1 MKEAT
6 ELNRPRSPE
15 RSTWW
20 RGLAAATAALALTVT
35 GCAAITSGGE
45 DAEGEN
51 HTLEEGFHVGLLLP
65 DLYMER
71 YESFDRPYFEAALE
85 ELCPNCEFS
94 YANAD
99 GEVDEQQTQVQAMLT
114 DGVDILVLDAVDAEA
129 AAGSVNQAKSQGVP
143 VVAYDR
149 LAEGG
154 VDVYVSFDNHR
165 VGQVQGEALLEALEQ
180 DGTTG
185 EGQIVMLNGSP
196 TDPNAADFKAGAHE
210 ILDDQVEIGQEY
222 DTPDWSPEE
231 ATTQM
236 EAAITALGSD
246 EIVGVLAANDGMAS
260 GAVAALRSAGV
271 GVDDLPPIT
280 GQDAELAGV
289 QRIIAGEQ
297 YMTVYK
303 AIQPQAE
310 LAAQMVV
317 ALATGED
324 LQAGDH
330 TVTEMEDSAG
340 EDVDAVLLDPIA
352 VTVDNI
358 GDTILSD
365 GYHTIEDICTEDYA
379 DTEFCQETA

>member
-1 MKEAT
+1 M
-6 ELNRPRSPE
+6 NRPRSPE
-15 RSTWW
+15 RNTLWK
-20 RGLAAATAALALTVT
+20 RLAATTAVLTLTIT
-35 GCAAITSGGE
+35 GCAAITSGGG
-45 DAEGEN
+45 DAEGEE

-71 YESFDRPYFEAALE
+71 YESFDRPYFESALE
-85 ELCPNCEFS
+85 DLCPNCEFS

-99 GEVDEQQTQVQAMLT
+99 GEVDEQQTQAQAMLT
-114 DGVDILVLDAVDAEA
+114 DGVDVLVLDAVDAEA

-165 VGQVQGEALLEALEQ
+165 VGQVQGESLLEAIEQ
-180 DGTTG
+180 EGTTG

-210 ILDDQVEIGQEY
+210 ILDEQVEIGQEY

-236 EAAITALGSD
+236 EAAITALGAD

-271 GVDDLPPIT
+271 GLEDLPPIT

-297 YMTVYK
+297 HMTVYK
-303 AIQPQAE
+303 AIQPEAE
-310 LAAQMVV
+310 LAAEMAV

-324 LQAGDH
+324 LDISDH
-330 TVTEMEDSAG
+330 AVTEMEDAAG
-340 EDVDAVLLDPIA
+340 ESVDAVLLEPTA
-352 VTVDNI
+352 VTLDNI
-358 GDTILSD
+358 GDTVLSD
-365 GYHTIEDICTEDYA
+365 GYHTIEDICTEDYV
-379 DTEFCQETA
+379 DTEFCQEAE

>member
-1 MKEAT
+1 M
-6 ELNRPRSPE
+6 NRPRSPE
-15 RSTWW
+15 RNTLWK
-20 RGLAAATAALALTVT
+20 RLAATTAVLTLTIT
-35 GCAAITSGGE
+35 GCAAITSGGG
-45 DAEGEN
+45 DAEGEE

-71 YESFDRPYFEAALE
+71 YESFDRPYFESALE
-85 ELCPNCEFS
+85 DLCPNCEFS

-99 GEVDEQQTQVQAMLT
+99 GEVDEQQTQAQAMLT
-114 DGVDILVLDAVDAEA
+114 DGVDVLVLDAVDAEA

-165 VGQVQGEALLEALEQ
+165 VGQVQGESLLEAIEQ
-180 DGTTG
+180 ERTTG

-236 EAAITALGSD
+236 EAAITALGAD

-271 GVDDLPPIT
+271 GLEDLPPIT

-297 YMTVYK
+297 HMTVYK
-303 AIQPQAE
+303 AIQPEAE
-310 LAAQMVV
+310 LAAEMAV

-324 LQAGDH
+324 LDISDH
-330 TVTEMEDSAG
+330 AVTEMEDAAG
-340 EDVDAVLLDPIA
+340 ESVDAVLLEPTA
-352 VTVDNI
+352 VTLDNI
-358 GDTILSD
+358 GDTVLSD
-365 GYHTIEDICTEDYA
+365 GYHTIEDICTEDYV
-379 DTEFCQETA
+379 DTEFCQEAE

>member
-1 MKEAT
+1 M
-6 ELNRPRSPE
+6 NRPRSPE
-15 RSTWW
+15 RNTLWK
-20 RGLAAATAALALTVT
+20 RLAATTAVLTLTIT
-35 GCAAITSGGE
+35 GCAAITSGGG
-45 DAEGEN
+45 DTEGEE

-71 YESFDRPYFEAALE
+71 YESFDRPYFESALE
-85 ELCPNCEFS
+85 DLCPNCEFS

-99 GEVDEQQTQVQAMLT
+99 GEVDEQQTQAQAMLT
-114 DGVDILVLDAVDAEA
+114 DGVDVLVLDAVDAEA

-165 VGQVQGEALLEALEQ
+165 VGQVQGESLLEAIEQ
-180 DGTTG
+180 EGTTG

-210 ILDDQVEIGQEY
+210 ILDEQVEIGQEY

-236 EAAITALGSD
+236 EAAITALGAD

-271 GVDDLPPIT
+271 GLEDLPPIT

-303 AIQPQAE
+303 AIKPEAE
-310 LAAQMVV
+310 LAAEMVV

-324 LQAGDH
+324 LDTSDH
-330 TVTEMEDSAG
+330 EVTEMEDAAG
-340 EDVDAVLLDPIA
+340 ESVDAVLLEPTA
-352 VTVDNI
+352 VTLDNI
-358 GDTILSD
+358 GDTVLSD
-365 GYHTIEDICTEDYA
+365 GYHTIEDLCTEDYV
-379 DTEFCQETA
+379 DTEFCQEAE

>member
-1 MKEAT
+1 M
-6 ELNRPRSPE
+6 NRPRSPE
-15 RSTWW
+15 RNTSWK
-20 RGLAAATAALALTVT
+20 RLAVTTAVLTLTIT
-35 GCAAITSGGE
+35 GCAAITSGGG
-45 DAEGEN
+45 DAEGEE

-71 YESFDRPYFEAALE
+71 YESFDRPYFESALE
-85 ELCPNCEFS
+85 DLCPNCEFS

-114 DGVDILVLDAVDAEA
+114 DGVDVLVLDAVDAEA

-165 VGQVQGEALLEALEQ
+165 VGQVQGESLLEAIEQ
-180 DGTTG
+180 EGTTG

-210 ILDDQVEIGQEY
+210 ILDEQVEIGQEY

-236 EAAITALGSD
+236 EAAITALGAD

-271 GVDDLPPIT
+271 GPEDLPPIT
-280 GQDAELAGV
+280 GQDAELAGI

-303 AIQPQAE
+303 AIRPEAE
-310 LAAQMVV
+310 LAAEMVV

-324 LQAGDH
+324 LDTSDH
-330 TVTEMEDSAG
+330 EVTEMEDAAG
-340 EDVDAVLLDPIA
+340 ESVDAVLLEPTA
-352 VTVDNI
+352 VTLDNI
-358 GDTILSD
+358 GDTVLSD
-365 GYHTIEDICTEDYA
+365 GYHTLEDICTEDYV
-379 DTEFCQETA
+379 DTEFCQEAE

>member
-1 MKEAT
+1 
-6 ELNRPRSPE
+6 
-15 RSTWW
+15 
-20 RGLAAATAALALTVT
+20 
-35 GCAAITSGGE
+35 
-45 DAEGEN
+45 
-51 HTLEEGFHVGLLLP
+51 
-65 DLYMER
+65 
-71 YESFDRPYFEAALE
+71 
-85 ELCPNCEFS
+85 
-94 YANAD
+94 
-99 GEVDEQQTQVQAMLT
+99 MLT
-114 DGVDILVLDAVDAEA
+114 DGVDVLVLDAVDAEA

-165 VGQVQGEALLEALEQ
+165 VGQVQGESLLEAIEQ
-180 DGTTG
+180 EGTTG

-210 ILDDQVEIGQEY
+210 ILDEQVEIGQEY

-236 EAAITALGSD
+236 EAAITALGAD

-271 GVDDLPPIT
+271 GLEDLPPIT

-303 AIQPQAE
+303 AIKPEAE
-310 LAAQMVV
+310 LAAEMVV

-324 LQAGDH
+324 LDTSDH
-330 TVTEMEDSAG
+330 EVTEMEDAAG
-340 EDVDAVLLDPIA
+340 ESVDAVLLEPTA
-352 VTVDNI
+352 VTLDNI
-358 GDTILSD
+358 GDTVLSD
-365 GYHTIEDICTEDYA
+365 GYHTIEDLCTEDYV
-379 DTEFCQETA
+379 DTEFCQEAE

>member
-1 MKEAT
+1 M
-6 ELNRPRSPE
+6 NRPRSPE
-15 RSTWW
+15 RNTLWK
-20 RGLAAATAALALTVT
+20 RLAATTAVLTLTIT
-35 GCAAITSGGE
+35 GCAAITSGGG
-45 DAEGEN
+45 DAEGEE

-71 YESFDRPYFEAALE
+71 YESFDRPYFESALE
-85 ELCPNCEFS
+85 DLCPNCEFS

-99 GEVDEQQTQVQAMLT
+99 GEVDEQQTQAQAMLT
-114 DGVDILVLDAVDAEA
+114 DGVDVLVLDAVDAEA

-165 VGQVQGEALLEALEQ
+165 VGQVQGESLLEAIEQ
-180 DGTTG
+180 EGTTG

-210 ILDDQVEIGQEY
+210 ILDEQVEIGQEY

-236 EAAITALGSD
+236 EAAITALGAD

-271 GVDDLPPIT
+271 GLEDLPPIT

-303 AIQPQAE
+303 AIKPEAE
-310 LAAQMVV
+310 LAAEMVV

-324 LQAGDH
+324 LDTSDH
-330 TVTEMEDSAG
+330 EVTEMEDAAG
-340 EDVDAVLLDPIA
+340 ESVDAVLLEPTA
-352 VTVDNI
+352 VTLDNI
-358 GDTILSD
+358 GDTVLSD
-365 GYHTIEDICTEDYA
+365 GYHTIEDLCTEDYV
-379 DTEFCQETA
+379 DTEFCQEAE

>member
-1 MKEAT
+1 M
-6 ELNRPRSPE
+6 NRPRSPE
-15 RSTWW
+15 RNTLWK
-20 RGLAAATAALALTVT
+20 RLAATTAVLTLTIT
-35 GCAAITSGGE
+35 GCAAITSGGG
-45 DAEGEN
+45 DAEGEE

-71 YESFDRPYFEAALE
+71 YESFDRPYFESALE
-85 ELCPNCEFS
+85 DLCPNCEFS

-99 GEVDEQQTQVQAMLT
+99 GEVDEQQTQAQAMLT
-114 DGVDILVLDAVDAEA
+114 DGVDVLVLDAVDAEA

-165 VGQVQGEALLEALEQ
+165 VGQVQGESLLEAIEQ
-180 DGTTG
+180 EGTTG

-210 ILDDQVEIGQEY
+210 ILDEQVEIGQEY

-236 EAAITALGSD
+236 EAAITALGAD

-271 GVDDLPPIT
+271 GLEDLPPIT

-297 YMTVYK
+297 HMIVYK
-303 AIQPQAE
+303 AIQPEAE
-310 LAAQMVV
+310 LAAEMAV

-324 LQAGDH
+324 LDISDH
-330 TVTEMEDSAG
+330 AVTEMEDAAG
-340 EDVDAVLLDPIA
+340 ESVDAVLLEPTA
-352 VTVDNI
+352 VTLDNI
-358 GDTILSD
+358 GDTVLSD
-365 GYHTIEDICTEDYA
+365 GYHTIEDICTEDYV
-379 DTEFCQETA
+379 DTEFCQEAE

>member
-1 MKEAT
+1 M
-6 ELNRPRSPE
+6 
-15 RSTWW
+15 
-20 RGLAAATAALALTVT
+20 AATTAVLTLTIT
-35 GCAAITSGGE
+35 GCAAITSGGG
-45 DAEGEN
+45 DAEGEE

-71 YESFDRPYFEAALE
+71 YESFDRPYFESALE
-85 ELCPNCEFS
+85 DLCPNCEFS

-99 GEVDEQQTQVQAMLT
+99 GEVDEQQTQAQAMLT
-114 DGVDILVLDAVDAEA
+114 DGVDVLVLDAVDAEA

-165 VGQVQGEALLEALEQ
+165 VGQVQGESLLEAIEQ
-180 DGTTG
+180 EGTTG

-236 EAAITALGSD
+236 EAAITALGAD

-271 GVDDLPPIT
+271 GLEDLPPIT

-303 AIQPQAE
+303 AIKPEAE
-310 LAAQMVV
+310 LAAEMVV

-324 LQAGDH
+324 LDTSDH
-330 TVTEMEDSAG
+330 AVTEMEDAAG
-340 EDVDAVLLDPIA
+340 ESVDAVLLEPTA
-352 VTVDNI
+352 VTLDNI
-358 GDTILSD
+358 GDTVLSD
-365 GYHTIEDICTEDYA
+365 GYHTIEDICTEDYV
-379 DTEFCQETA
+379 DTEFCQEAE

>member
-1 MKEAT
+1 M
-6 ELNRPRSPE
+6 NRPRSPE
-15 RSTWW
+15 RNTSWK
-20 RGLAAATAALALTVT
+20 RLAVTTAVLTLTIT
-35 GCAAITSGGE
+35 GCAAITSGGG
-45 DAEGEN
+45 DAEGEE

-71 YESFDRPYFEAALE
+71 YESFDRPYFESALE
-85 ELCPNCEFS
+85 DLCPNCEFS

-114 DGVDILVLDAVDAEA
+114 DGVDVLVLDAVDAEA
-129 AAGSVNQAKSQGVP
+129 AAGSVSQAKSQGVP

-165 VGQVQGEALLEALEQ
+165 VGQVQGESLLEAIEQ
-180 DGTTG
+180 EGTTG

-210 ILDDQVEIGQEY
+210 ILDEQVEIGQEY

-236 EAAITALGSD
+236 EAAITALGAD

-271 GVDDLPPIT
+271 GPEDLPPIT
-280 GQDAELAGV
+280 GQDAELAGI

-303 AIQPQAE
+303 AIRPEAE
-310 LAAQMVV
+310 LAAEMVV

-324 LQAGDH
+324 LDTSDH
-330 TVTEMEDSAG
+330 EVTEMEDAAG
-340 EDVDAVLLDPIA
+340 ESVDAVLLEPTA
-352 VTVDNI
+352 VTLDNI
-358 GDTILSD
+358 GDTVLSD
-365 GYHTIEDICTEDYA
+365 GYHTLEDICTEDYV
-379 DTEFCQETA
+379 DTEFCQEAE

>member
-1 MKEAT
+1 M
-6 ELNRPRSPE
+6 NRPRSPE
-15 RSTWW
+15 RNTSWK
-20 RGLAAATAALALTVT
+20 RLAVTTAVLTLTIT
-35 GCAAITSGGE
+35 GCAAITSGGG
-45 DAEGEN
+45 DAEGEE

-71 YESFDRPYFEAALE
+71 YESFDRPYFESALE
-85 ELCPNCEFS
+85 DLCPNCEFS

-114 DGVDILVLDAVDAEA
+114 DGVDVLVLDAVDAEA

-165 VGQVQGEALLEALEQ
+165 VGQVQGESLLEAIEQ
-180 DGTTG
+180 EGTTG

-210 ILDDQVEIGQEY
+210 ILDEQVEIGQEY

-236 EAAITALGSD
+236 EAAITALGAD

-271 GVDDLPPIT
+271 GLEDLPPIT

-303 AIQPQAE
+303 AIQPEAE
-310 LAAQMVV
+310 LAAEMVV

-324 LQAGDH
+324 LDTSDH
-330 TVTEMEDSAG
+330 EVTEMEDAAG
-340 EDVDAVLLDPIA
+340 ESVDAVLLEPTA
-352 VTVDNI
+352 VTLDNI
-358 GDTILSD
+358 GDTVLSD
-365 GYHTIEDICTEDYA
+365 GYHTLEDICTEDYV
-379 DTEFCQETA
+379 DTEFCQEAE